1 MYLVRAVLT
10 GRVLCA
16 EKVSSSETEIMKQ
29 LLAPVVALDL
39 PVLGVISD
47 AQISERLAV
56 AQLWPDVPHQT
67 CQFQY
72 LREATRPMH
81 DFDSST
87 RVAMRK
93 TIQKKLRETSKQLT
107 HELQAGPGETS
118 TEQQA
123 EREQLHVLSDYASG
137 MQIALNL
144 EGKQPFEYPG
154 LAGYDAL
161 TQIETSLI
169 QLEKKGR
176 HEAEQ

>member
-1 MYLVRAVLT
+1 VRDVLT

-16 EKVSSSETEIMKQ
+16 ENVRSSETEIMKQ

-67 CQFQY
+67 CQFHY
-72 LREATRPMH
+72 LREASRPMH
-81 DFDSST
+81 DFDSTT

-93 TIQKKLRETSKQLT
+93 TIQKKLRETSKQLA
-107 HELQAGPGETS
+107 HELRAGPDETN

-123 EREQLHVLSDYASG
+123 EREQLHVLADYASG

-144 EGKQPFEYPG
+144 EGKQPFEFPG

-161 TQIETSLI
+161 THIETSLI
-169 QLEKKGR
+169 KLEKKGR
-176 HEAEQ
+176 HEAER